1 MCYFEENKKQIAS
14 FELYFKSTYS
24 FEWDS
29 FIGNKRI
36 CLEYDISEVIVNQYE
51 VNVDASNKLIGLRLG
66 DSSNNFY
73 GPIRDYSTQREVHK
87 LRGPIIG
94 ATLYSENNKPVGIQ
108 FDMLA
113 RKDLIC
119 KGSRLLIDKLYAQPI
134 EIVVPIDNE
143 KHEATL
149 D

>member
-1 MCYFEENKKQIAS
+1 M
-14 FELYFKSTYS
+14 
-24 FEWDS
+24 
-29 FIGNKRI
+29 
-36 CLEYDISEVIVNQYE
+36 
-51 VNVDASNKLIGLRLG
+51 RLG
-66 DSSNNFY
+66 DSSGNFY
-73 GPIRDYSTQREVHK
+73 GPIRDYTTKREVHK
-87 LRGPIIG
+87 LKGPIIG

-119 KGSRLLIDKLYAQPI
+119 KGSRLLIDESYAQPI
-134 EIVVPIDNE
+134 EIVVPIDSA